1 MRKPRSTRKRVSYAL
16 WYSAERSRVI
26 YFGATA
32 MRFVTLLV
40 GSLLL
45 VVVAVALL
53 VSTPELGDV
62 GGKPHERFSTMAS
75 GGSGSARHAN
85 VLWLGGFFG
94 AAAIAYYVA
103 LMAFGARKDSSLR
116 GLGKPLAASFGVA
129 LAFWVWLLVSYA
141 RTMDGGAVS
150 FFLTLPGP
158 SAIML
163 YGLFPVTI
171 LFNLLYV
178 IGYNRWILTEED
190 YQEYKRIVAKIRSRS
205 L

>member
-1 MRKPRSTRKRVSYAL
+1 MRL
-16 WYSAERSRVI
+16 L
-26 YFGATA
+26 
-32 MRFVTLLV
+32 TLLV

-45 VVVAVALL
+45 VIAAVALL
-53 VSTPELGDV
+53 LLTPELGDV
-62 GGKPHERFSTMAS
+62 GGKPHEQFSTMVS

-85 VLWLGGFFG
+85 VLWLGGLFG
-94 AAAIAYYVA
+94 AASLVYFVA
-103 LMAFGARKDSSLR
+103 LMAFGARKGASLR
-116 GLGKPLAASFGVA
+116 GLGKPLAASLGVA
-129 LAFWVWLLVSYA
+129 LAFWVWLLVSYV

-178 IGYNRWILTEED
+178 IGYNRWILTEDD
-190 YQEYKRIVAKIRSRS
+190 YREYQRLVEKHRSRS
-205 L
+205 S

>member
-1 MRKPRSTRKRVSYAL
+1 MVFGARP
-16 WYSAERSRVI
+16 RVI

-32 MRFVTLLV
+32 MRFLTLLV
-40 GSLLL
+40 GSRLL
-45 VVVAVALL
+45 VIVAVALL
-53 VSTPELGDV
+53 LSTPELGDV
-62 GGKPHERFSTMAS
+62 DGKPHERFSTMAS

-85 VLWLGGFFG
+85 VLWLGGLFG
-94 AAAIAYYVA
+94 AAALAYCVA
-103 LMAFGARKDSSLR
+103 LMAFGARKSASLR
-116 GLGKPLAASFGVA
+116 GLGPPLAASLAVA

-141 RTMDGGAVS
+141 RTMDGGTVS

-178 IGYNRWILTEED
+178 IGYKRWILTEND
-190 YQEYKRIVAKIRSRS
+190 YQEYERVIEKIREKIRSRS
-205 L
+205 S

>member
-1 MRKPRSTRKRVSYAL
+1 
-16 WYSAERSRVI
+16 
-26 YFGATA
+26 
-32 MRFVTLLV
+32 MRFLTLLV

-45 VVVAVALL
+45 VIVAVALL
-53 VSTPELGDV
+53 LSTPELGDV

-75 GGSGSARHAN
+75 GGSGSARHSN
-85 VLWLGGFFG
+85 VLWLGGLFG
-94 AAAIAYYVA
+94 AAALVYCVA

-116 GLGKPLAASFGVA
+116 GLGKPLAASLGVS

-178 IGYNRWILTEED
+178 IGYNRWILSADD
-190 YQEYKRIVAKIRSRS
+190 YQEYKRLVERIQSRS
-205 L
+205 S